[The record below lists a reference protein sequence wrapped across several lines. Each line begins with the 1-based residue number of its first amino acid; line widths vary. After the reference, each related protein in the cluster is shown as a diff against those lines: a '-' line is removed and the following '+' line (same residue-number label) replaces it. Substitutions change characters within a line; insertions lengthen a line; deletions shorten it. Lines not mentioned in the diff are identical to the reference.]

1 MEPDEFKKMVEDIR
15 AAEKSIGKV
24 SYSISENEA
33 VSRSHRRSI
42 FVVKDIKRVKL
53 YRREHKDNKTG
64 RRFGA
69 KIL

>member
-1 MEPDEFKKMVEDIR
+1 MVEDVR
-15 AAEKSIGKV
+15 AAEKSIGKI

-33 VSRSHRRSI
+33 ISRSHRRSI
-42 FVVKDIKRVKL
+42 FVVKDIKKRRGL
-53 YRREHKDNKTG
+53 YRGKHKGNKTC